1 MNLKEKIS
9 ILFIKREYYILILL
23 FLGIII
29 MGLLEVVGVTTVVP
43 FIAVVSS
50 PELIH
55 ENIYLSKI
63 YKFFDFQTDKDFIVF
78 TGVCVIIVLF
88 ITNCYLAFM
97 TWVMTYYTNMQH
109 HRVAVRLLEHYL
121 KQPYAFFLERNSS
134 ELEKNI
140 LVETG
145 RATVGV
151 VMNSLQVLSK
161 IVSAIFLLSVLLYIN
176 YQIALVVIGA
186 LGGSYILVYIL
197 IRKKISNI
205 GLSSVEENFKLY
217 KTADEAISGIKD
229 IKLHGSY
236 KRFISQF
243 FYPSKVLAKYGS
255 QSNLFAT
262 LPRFLLEV
270 VAFGGIIS
278 IVIWL
283 VSSTDTSDTSS
294 ILPILSLYVM
304 TGYRLMPALQQIF
317 SGVTKIR
324 YNLPAFESI
333 LKEFSIISNNKVTL
347 INDNPL
353 EFKKQFCMKDLSF
366 SYENTFEKT
375 LNNININIEFNS
387 SVAIVGS
394 TGSGKTTLID
404 ILLGLLFSQDGK
416 ILVDGVEI
424 NNHNIS
430 SWQANIGYVPQSIYL
445 IDDTIEENIA
455 FANLGDA
462 TSVEQV
468 IKAAKLANLH
478 EFIMSLPEQ
487 YKTIV
492 GERGVRLSGG
502 QCQRIG
508 IARALYNDP
517 QVLVLDEAT
526 SSLDGVT
533 ENAIMD
539 AIKNL
544 SHKKTIIMIAH
555 RLSTI
560 QECDNIYLMS
570 SGKIIDSGNYEDLL
584 HNKEFQKMA
593 RMP

>member
-1 MNLKEKIS
+1 
-9 ILFIKREYYILILL
+9 
-23 FLGIII
+23 
-29 MGLLEVVGVTTVVP
+29 V
-43 FIAVVSS
+43 
-50 PELIH
+50 
-55 ENIYLSKI
+55 
-63 YKFFDFQTDKDFIVF
+63 
-78 TGVCVIIVLF
+78 
-88 ITNCYLAFM
+88 
-97 TWVMTYYTNMQH
+97 
-109 HRVAVRLLEHYL
+109 
-121 KQPYAFFLERNSS
+121 
-134 ELEKNI
+134 
-140 LVETG
+140 
-145 RATVGV
+145 
-151 VMNSLQVLSK
+151 
-161 IVSAIFLLSVLLYIN
+161 
-176 YQIALVVIGA
+176 
-186 LGGSYILVYIL
+186 VYIL
-197 IRKKISNI
+197 IRKKITAI

-236 KRFISQF
+236 KSFVNQF

-255 QSNLFAT
+255 QSTLFAT
-262 LPRFLLEV
+262 LPRFLLEI

-283 VSSTDTSDTSS
+283 VSSSDSSDTSS

-304 TGYRLMPALQQIF
+304 IGYRLMPALQQIYA
-317 SGVTKIR
+317 GITKIK

-333 LKEFSIISNNKVTL
+333 LKEFSIMSDKEVELTK
-347 INDNPL
+347 DDVL
-353 EFKKQFCMKDLSF
+353 EFKKQFSMRNLSF
-366 SYENTFEKT
+366 FYENTSVKV
-375 LNNININIEFNS
+375 LNNININIDFNS

-404 ILLGLLFSQDGK
+404 ILLGLLYSQDGK
-416 ILVDGVEI
+416 MLVDGVEI

-430 SWQANIGYVPQSIYL
+430 SWQKNIGYVPQSIYL

-455 FANLGDA
+455 FASLGNKMNFD
-462 TSVEQV
+462 QV
-468 IKAAKLANLH
+468 VKAAKHANLH
-478 EFIMSLPEQ
+478 EFIVSLPEQ

-570 SGKIIDSGNYEDLL
+570 NGKIVDSGNYEDLL
-584 HNKEFQKMA
+584 DNKEFQKMA
-593 RMP
+593 KMP

>member
-1 MNLKEKIS
+1 MNLKEKLL
-9 ILFIKREYYILILL
+9 ILFTRREYYILLLL

-29 MGLLEVVGVTTVVP
+29 MGLLEVVGITTVVP

-63 YKFFDFQTDKDFIVF
+63 YKFFDFKTDKDFIVF
-78 TGVCVIIVLF
+78 TGVCVILVLF

-97 TWVMTYYTNMQH
+97 SWAMTYYTNMQH
-109 HRVAVRLLEHYL
+109 HRIAVRLLEHYL

-134 ELEKNI
+134 QLEKNI
-140 LVETG
+140 LHETG

-151 VMNSLQVLSK
+151 VMNSLQALSR
-161 IVSAIFLLSVLLYIN
+161 IVSTIFLLSVLLYVN
-176 YQIALVVIGA
+176 YQIALVVMLV
-186 LGGSYILVYIL
+186 LGGSYSVVYIL
-197 IRKKISNI
+197 VRKKISII

-236 KRFISQF
+236 KRFVNQF
-243 FYPSKVLAKYGS
+243 FYPSKILAKYGS
-255 QSNLFAT
+255 QVTLFAT
-262 LPRFLLEV
+262 LPRFLLEI

-283 VSSTDTSDTSS
+283 VSSSNTSDTSS
-294 ILPILSLYVM
+294 ILPIISLYVL
-304 TGYRLMPALQQIF
+304 TGYRLMPALQQIYAAI
-317 SGVTKIR
+317 TKIK

-333 LKEFSIISNNKVTL
+333 LSEFSIKTNKELDLSNG
-347 INDNPL
+347 DAL
-353 EFKKQFCMKDLSF
+353 EFRKQFRMKDLSF
-366 SYENTFEKT
+366 FYENTSVKA
-375 LNNININIEFNS
+375 LDKININIDFNS

-404 ILLGLLFSQDGK
+404 ILLGLLHSQDGK
-416 ILVDGVEI
+416 ILVDGIEI
-424 NNHNIS
+424 NDHNIA
-430 SWQANIGYVPQSIYL
+430 SWQKNIGYVPQSIYL

-455 FANLGDA
+455 FDRRGNKVSAD
-462 TSVEQV
+462 QV
-468 IKAAKLANLH
+468 VKAAKLANLH
-478 EFIMSLPEQ
+478 EFIMNLPEQ

-555 RLSTI
+555 RLTTI
-560 QECDNIYLMS
+560 QECDNIYFMS
-570 SGKIIDSGNYEDLL
+570 NGKIIDSGNYEDLL
-584 HNKEFQKMA
+584 NNKEFYRMA